1 MIEEMDHCVVTTVD
15 HRVVTTGKRPFTTT
29 EATAPT
35 TTLST
40 SHVAGESHLFAILF
54 FLKRCQ
60 TQSLIQHCGIKLLYE
75 QNPD

>member
-1 MIEEMDHCVVTTVD
+1 MIEEMDQRVVTTVD

-40 SHVAGESHLFAILF
+40 SHVAGESRLFAIL

-60 TQSLIQHCGIKLLYE
+60 TQSLIQHCGIKLLYG